1 MAYTRTR
8 YGHCQPA
15 IFESHY
21 PSMDAWSGYTSN
33 YSEHYLQLTYADNVF
48 TNLLGIIPLLSNTFE
63 IRPLVL
69 SNWSYFEVEY
79 LRYHGTLLSVLWD
92 ANGLACSNFAH
103 SAGLSIYADRTLIH
117 N

>member
-8 YGHCQPA
+8 YSHCRPA
-15 IFESHY
+15 VFESHY

-33 YSEHYLQLTYADNVF
+33 YSEPCLHLTYVDNEF

-69 SNWSYFEVEY
+69 FN
-79 LRYHGTLLSVLWD
+79 
-92 ANGLACSNFAH
+92 
-103 SAGLSIYADRTLIH
+103 
-117 N
+117 

>member
-8 YGHCQPA
+8 YDHCQPA

-33 YSEHYLQLTYADNVF
+33 YSEHYLHLTYVDNVF

-69 SNWSYFEVEY
+69 SNWSYFAVEY

-92 ANGLACSNFAH
+92 ANGLAYSNFAH